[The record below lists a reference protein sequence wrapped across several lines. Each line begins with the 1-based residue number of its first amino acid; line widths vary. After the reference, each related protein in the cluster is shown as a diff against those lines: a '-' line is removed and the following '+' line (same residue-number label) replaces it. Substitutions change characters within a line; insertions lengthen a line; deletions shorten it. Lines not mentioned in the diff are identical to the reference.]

1 MNFSNFA
8 RLLPQRSDYAN
19 VKKTWR
25 FDLLAGITV
34 GIVALPLALAFGVSS
49 GVGAEA
55 GLITAIIAGLVAA
68 VFGGSN
74 IQVSGPTGAMVVVL
88 APIVVN
94 FGVQY
99 VATVAVIAGAIVL
112 IAGVLRLGRTIG
124 FVPWPVIEGF
134 TAGIG
139 IIIFLQQLPSAL
151 GVSGE
156 GHSTNAVVAA
166 WQTVSSA
173 PWPLAFV
180 PIAVAGAVA
189 VVMTVLAIWKPQL
202 PGSIIA
208 LVTVSLAVTLFAIPV
223 TRIGTLPSSL
233 PSPSIPTFDTA
244 TVTML
249 LPAAFAVAVL
259 AGIESLLSAR
269 VAASISDTGPY
280 NPDRELVGQGL
291 ASIAAGFFGGMP
303 ATGAI
308 ARTAVNVRAG
318 GRTRLSSITHSLVL
332 LAVVYF
338 AAGLVST
345 IPLAALAGVLM
356 VTAAKMVS
364 PRAIYTVLKASK
376 SDALVFI
383 TTAVI
388 TVSVD
393 LIVAV
398 GIGIAVAGILAL
410 RALSNSSGVRRDS
423 LPGPVQLGDERIA
436 LFRINGSL
444 FFAAADKISD
454 EIWAQSGVDVVILR
468 LSQIQG
474 LDSTGAHS
482 LSELIQ
488 SLERNGVTVLVKGIK
503 REHLGLMQHLGVV
516 GALRDPNHLFSEL
529 PAAVDHARSHIKR
542 DPISLP

>member
-1 MNFSNFA
+1 MNFSSFA
-8 RLLPQRSDYAN
+8 RLLPQRSDYKG

-68 VFGGSN
+68 IFGGSN

-99 VATVAVIAGAIVL
+99 VATVAVIAGVIVL
-112 IAGVLRLGRTIG
+112 VAGVLRLGRTIG

-151 GVSGE
+151 SVDGD

-166 WQTVSSA
+166 WQTVSGA
-173 PWPLAFV
+173 PWPLALV

-189 VVMTVLAIWKPQL
+189 VLMTVLAIWKPQL

-208 LVTVSLAVTLFAIPV
+208 LVTVSLAVTLFGLPV

-233 PSPSIPTFDTA
+233 PSPSIPTFDMA
-244 TVTML
+244 TVSML

-376 SDALVFI
+376 ADAVVFI

-482 LSELIQ
+482 LSDLIQ

>member
-1 MNFSNFA
+1 MNFASFA
-8 RLLPQRSDYAN
+8 RLLPQRSDYSA

-68 VFGGSN
+68 IFGGSN

-99 VATVAVIAGAIVL
+99 VATVAVIAGVIVL
-112 IAGVLRLGRTIG
+112 VAGVLRLGRTIG

-166 WQTVSSA
+166 WQTISAA
-173 PWPLAFV
+173 PWPLALV
-180 PIAVAGAVA
+180 PIAVAAAVA
-189 VVMTVLAIWKPQL
+189 ILMTVLAIWKPQL

-208 LVTVSLAVTLFAIPV
+208 LVTVSLAVTLFNIPV

-233 PSPSIPTFDTA
+233 PSPSIPTFDMA
-244 TVTML
+244 TVSML

-364 PRAIYTVLKASK
+364 PRAIYSVLKASK
-376 SDALVFI
+376 SDALVFV

-423 LPGPVQLGDERIA
+423 LPGQVQLGDERIA

-529 PAAVDHARSHIKR
+529 PAAVDHARSHVKR
-542 DPISLP
+542 GPILLP

>member
-1 MNFSNFA
+1 M
-8 RLLPQRSDYAN
+8 
-19 VKKTWR
+19 
-25 FDLLAGITV
+25 
-34 GIVALPLALAFGVSS
+34 
-49 GVGAEA
+49 
-55 GLITAIIAGLVAA
+55 
-68 VFGGSN
+68 
-74 IQVSGPTGAMVVVL
+74 
-88 APIVVN
+88 
-94 FGVQY
+94 
-99 VATVAVIAGAIVL
+99 
-112 IAGVLRLGRTIG
+112 
-124 FVPWPVIEGF
+124 
-134 TAGIG
+134 
-139 IIIFLQQLPSAL
+139 
-151 GVSGE
+151 
-156 GHSTNAVVAA
+156 
-166 WQTVSSA
+166 
-173 PWPLAFV
+173 
-180 PIAVAGAVA
+180 
-189 VVMTVLAIWKPQL
+189 
-202 PGSIIA
+202 
-208 LVTVSLAVTLFAIPV
+208 
-223 TRIGTLPSSL
+223 
-233 PSPSIPTFDTA
+233 
-244 TVTML
+244 
-249 LPAAFAVAVL
+249 
-259 AGIESLLSAR
+259 
-269 VAASISDTGPY
+269 
-280 NPDRELVGQGL
+280 
-291 ASIAAGFFGGMP
+291 
-303 ATGAI
+303 
-308 ARTAVNVRAG
+308 
-318 GRTRLSSITHSLVL
+318 
-332 LAVVYF
+332 VYF

-376 SDALVFI
+376 ADALVFI

-410 RALSNSSGVRRDS
+410 RALSNSSGVRRDA